1 MKVVI
6 LAGGLGSRLS
16 EETRLRP
23 KPLVEIGGRPILWHI
38 MKIYGHFGFTE
49 FIICLGYKGY
59 LIKEFF
65 SNYFLHLSD
74 VTIDLAR
81 SKVQVH
87 RTMSEP
93 WHVTLVDTGE
103 ETQTGGR
110 LKRVLPYVGDDD
122 VFALTYGDGLA
133 DIDIGEELKFHRAH
147 GRMATVAAIRPVS
160 RFGMLRLEGERVVSF
175 AEKPDDEGDR
185 INGGFFL
192 LSSKVGDLIDGDD
205 TAWEHAPLMKL
216 AADDQLRAFAHHGF
230 WHPMDTLRDK
240 NYLENEW
247 ALGQAKWKIW
257 E

>member
-160 RFGMLRLEGERVVSF
+160 RFGMLRLEGDRV
-175 AEKPDDEGDR
+175 R
-185 INGGFFL
+185 
-192 LSSKVGDLIDGDD
+192 
-205 TAWEHAPLMKL
+205 
-216 AADDQLRAFAHHGF
+216 QLRGEAG
-230 WHPMDTLRDK
+230 
-240 NYLENEW
+240 
-247 ALGQAKWKIW
+247 
-257 E
+257 